1 MVKAMVRLVQVLLLR
16 CRRSRRSRP
25 FSIKGT
31 LKGQF
36 EPAFGG
42 FSILH
47 NMKVIVSLKLKV
59 DTTYYAGRSIYNNLT
74 GGVFGEPGCLSE
86 LESIVWL
93 SRTSLELDLRN
104 QRLRIPD
111 IMKVYISRE
120 DLSHSN
126 KLTVLYPEIG
136 VKHLGPLP
144 DNIIEYIENPQNPTP
159 KSNQVMNDWRLRKWF
174 ETKDATYLGLPAP
187 INYDEMFNIK
197 EVDWS
202 HYKGI

>member
-1 MVKAMVRLVQVLLLR
+1 M
-16 CRRSRRSRP
+16 
-25 FSIKGT
+25 T
-31 LKGQF
+31 LWEQF

-42 FSILH
+42 LGILY

-74 GGVFGEPGCLSE
+74 GGVFEEPGCLTE
-86 LESIVWL
+86 LESMVWL

-144 DNIIEYIENPQNPTP
+144 DNIIEYIANPQNPTP
-159 KSNQVMNDWRLRKWF
+159 KSNQVMNEWRLRKWF
-174 ETKDATYLGLPAP
+174 ETKDPTYLGLPAP

>member
-1 MVKAMVRLVQVLLLR
+1 MGSGIGA
-16 CRRSRRSRP
+16 
-25 FSIKGT
+25 G
-31 LKGQF
+31 GAG
-36 EPAFGG
+36 EAG
-42 FSILH
+42 FSLFKEHLGRSFKLASCGLCILYY
-47 NMKVIVSLKLKV
+47 MKVIVSLKLKV

-74 GGVFGEPGCLSE
+74 GGVFEEPGCLTE

-93 SRTSLELDLRN
+93 SRTSLELELRN

-111 IMKVYISRE
+111 IMKIYISRE
-120 DLSHSN
+120 DLNHSN

-136 VKHLGPLP
+136 VKPLGPLP

-174 ETKDATYLGLPAP
+174 ETKDPTYLGLPAP
-187 INYDEMFNIK
+187 IDYNTMFNIK

-202 HYKGI
+202 HFKGI